1 MRISLV
7 ILFVVM
13 LSCSKKA
20 DQAPASEKS
29 PRLDAIVGTWRS
41 NSVKYKRSNSVNDTR
56 REKYIVITFTGDG
69 RIVDYS
75 IEIFDPLSGK
85 TSGTSPIEGNYRII
99 EDEIHW
105 KINGSKARIPY
116 RIEGAT
122 MRATFGQEDFTFKKQ
137 AEQGEPLMP

>member
-7 ILFVVM
+7 IIFVVM
-13 LSCSKKA
+13 SSCSRKA
-20 DQAPASEKS
+20 DQVPASDES
-29 PRLDAIVGTWRS
+29 TRLDAIVGTWRS
-41 NSVKYKRSNSVNDTR
+41 NSVKYKRSNSVNYTR

-75 IEIFDPLSGK
+75 VMIFDPLSGK
-85 TSGTSPIEGNYRII
+85 TSGTSPSEGTYRIS

-105 KINGSKARIPY
+105 VIDGRKARIPY
-116 RIEGAT
+116 SIEGAT

-137 AEQGEPLMP
+137 AEQAEPLKP